1 MKTTVNS
8 LGDLVGYDDF
18 SYCLLYTNGSVE
30 MSALTELDELRF
42 DDERWNE
49 VSKQYFLKKY
59 NELTQSLRD
68 KLEVKCAL
76 R

>member
-1 MKTTVNS
+1 MKTKVNS

-42 DDERWNE
+42 EDERWNE

-59 NELTQSLRD
+59 NELTQNFRD
-68 KLEVKCAL
+68 KLEVKCAFM
-76 R
+76 

>member
-1 MKTTVNS
+1 MKTKVNS

-42 DDERWNE
+42 EDERWNE
-49 VSKQYFLKKY
+49 VSKQYYLKKY
-59 NELTQSLRD
+59 NELTQNFRD